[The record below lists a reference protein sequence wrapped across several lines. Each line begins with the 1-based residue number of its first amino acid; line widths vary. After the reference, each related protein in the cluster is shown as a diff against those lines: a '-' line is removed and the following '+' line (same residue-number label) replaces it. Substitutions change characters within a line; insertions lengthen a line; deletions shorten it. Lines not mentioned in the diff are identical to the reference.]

1 MAERC
6 SADNDRKITGQ
17 YAALLRNH
25 IKLDKVILYGSFAK
39 GQPHI
44 DSDIDVAVV
53 SSDFTGDRLEEQL
66 KQMCG
71 GYGCEEY
78 WCFGLKKVCEC
89 GMMPFPASLQT
100 RP

>member
-6 SADNDRKITGQ
+6 SADNARKITSQ

-39 GQPHI
+39 GKSHI

-53 SSDFTGDRLEEQL
+53 SPDFTGGDRLEDQL
-66 KQMCG
+66 KLMRFRRQIDLRI
-71 GYGCEEY
+71 EPI
-78 WCFGLKKVCEC
+78 
-89 GMMPFPASLQT
+89 PFFASGFC
-100 RP
+100 PC